1 MRKLAW
7 VHFLLLIAGTTSIN
21 FPVLSTKSKE
31 RDLIISQNKQ
41 TNVSPAQR
49 LIEVFRRRKR
59 PGGTQ
64 GEFCSISPSINYR
77 TTWSDRPLFVWQGTV
92 TQIEV
97 RLSDNQSVLWT
108 HTVTEEEQR
117 QQQVLYGGSALKP
130 DQTYFYVYTY
140 QTKDQGQT
148 IDQTKSI
155 QLDILSSES
164 PKRRLIEAK
173 LAELD
178 NQKQNLSAEEY
189 ILKRS
194 EIFAEQN
201 LWLDVFREVYS
212 LQNPSPEWD
221 KIRQEQRPT
230 LCN

>member
-7 VHFLLLIAGTTSIN
+7 VQLLLLIAGTASIS
-21 FPVLSTKSKE
+21 FPALSTKSKE
-31 RDLIISQNKQ
+31 RDLIISQNQQ

-49 LIEVFRRRKR
+49 LYEFFRRRR
-59 PGGTQ
+59 RSGGTQ
-64 GEFCSISPSINYR
+64 GEFCSISPSMNYR

-97 RLSDNQSVLWT
+97 RLSDNQSALWT

-117 QQQVLYGGSALKP
+117 QQQVLYAGSALKP
-130 DQTYFYVYTY
+130 GQIYSYFYTY
-140 QTKDQGQT
+140 QTKDQRQT
-148 IDQTKSI
+148 VTKTKSI
-155 QLDILSSES
+155 PLEVLRSDSE
-164 PKRRLIEAK
+164 KRRRIEAK
-173 LAELD
+173 LGELD

-194 EIFAEQN
+194 EIFVEEN
-201 LWLDVFREVYS
+201 LWLDLIREVYS
-212 LQNPSPEWD
+212 LQNPSPEWA

-230 LCN
+230 LCD